1 MLFIV
6 KGKVYKRGY
15 MQDREEVEEV
25 MHPVEAQDDQDA
37 GEIFEA
43 HYAAM
48 TQDYAVYYRASALE
62 VYETL
67 KRLG

>member
-15 MQDREEVEEV
+15 MEDREKVEEV

-37 GEIFEA
+37 REIFEQ
-43 HYAAM
+43 HYSAM
-48 TQDYAVYYRASALE
+48 TQDYAVYYHASALE

-67 KRLG
+67 KRAG